1 MSSLAVGP
9 WRGASAR
16 GVTAFTSWR
25 TGLAA
30 SRPIAAMPTSCL
42 GWSAGRV
49 DRPWTLRAGGSLPT
63 SKCYAASAAGPSAAE
78 RADALIKGHSC
89 VLFGK
94 TTCGFCGRAMQ
105 VLQKEGAKVHVY
117 MLDEEL
123 QWNEMD
129 EMQDYFKSITGA
141 RSVPRVFIDG
151 RFIGGGDDIV
161 SLHQRGELTSLL
173 KDGGAL

>member
-1 MSSLAVGP
+1 
-9 WRGASAR
+9 
-16 GVTAFTSWR
+16 
-25 TGLAA
+25 
-30 SRPIAAMPTSCL
+30 
-42 GWSAGRV
+42 
-49 DRPWTLRAGGSLPT
+49 
-63 SKCYAASAAGPSAAE
+63 
-78 RADALIKGHSC
+78 
-89 VLFGK
+89 
-94 TTCGFCGRAMQ
+94 MQ